1 MISEKPLLKVT
12 CGIIFNDEGKVFIC
26 RRKPEKSQ
34 GGYWEFPGG
43 KVEEGESLEECLRR
57 ELLEE
62 LDMDVQVIEHFKTV
76 QHDYGT
82 IHVELIAFTC
92 QFLRS
97 SYKLEDHDLTEWVD
111 VFKICDKD
119 LAPADLPIGKCL
131 ASKKLIK
138 IIGRKNGRFNI

>member
-62 LDMDVQVIEHFKTV
+62 LDMDVQVKEHFKTV

-82 IHVELIAFTC
+82 IQVELIAFTC
-92 QFLRS
+92 QFIRS
-97 SYKLEDHDLTEWVD
+97 NYELVDHDRYEWID
-111 VFKICDKD
+111 INKLLEKM
-119 LAPADLPIGKCL
+119 LAPADAPIAEEL
-131 ASKKLIK
+131 MFF
-138 IIGRKNGRFNI
+138 IGY